1 MAAQPALPRSEEFN
15 SWEQVEPYLQEL
27 AVRRLTAENVEA
39 WLVDWTELLRLVM
52 ETEQRRYVATTV
64 NTDDKDAEQRYY
76 TFLEKIFPAA
86 QAAEQQIKQKL
97 LSSELEPPAFD
108 VPLRNM
114 RVQARM
120 FREANLPLRTEEQ
133 KLATEYDKIAGAQ
146 TVEWEGRELT
156 LQQLHPVYQN
166 TDRTLRERAW
176 RLEQARRLQDQA
188 ALDALWVK
196 LLQLRLQ
203 IAANADFPD
212 YRAYRW
218 QQLQRVDYTPA
229 DCVAFHQAVEQVA
242 VPAATRI
249 YERRRQRLGLET
261 LRPWDLDVNSLGL
274 APLRPFTEV
283 ADLEARSAAI
293 LRRVDP
299 ELGAQFEIMRREG
312 LLDLANRVGKAPGG
326 YCTVFP
332 AAERPFIFMNAV
344 GLHNDVVTLLHES
357 GHAFHVFHIFGAGRL
372 PYYQQWDVG
381 MEFAEVVS
389 MAMELLGAPYLPAD
403 EGGFY
408 SVQEA
413 ARARIEHLEGAII
426 WWPRMAV
433 VDAFQHWVYEHPDAA
448 ADPARCRA
456 FWVDLSRRFEPSVD
470 WSGLEAAE
478 ANVWQQILHIFQ
490 LPFYF
495 IEYAMAQLGAVQIWR
510 NALRDQASAVARYRR
525 ALALG
530 GTVALPQLY
539 DAAGATF
546 AFDANT
552 LAEAIALIE

>member
-1 MAAQPALPRSEEFN
+1 
-15 SWEQVEPYLQEL
+15 
-27 AVRRLTAENVEA
+27 
-39 WLVDWTELLRLVM
+39 M

-312 LLDLANRVGKAPGG
+312 LLDLDNRVGKAPGG

-413 ARARIEHLEGAII
+413 ARAYRAPRGRDYLVAAHGRGRCVPALGIRASRCRGRSRALPGVLGLSQPALRAKCRLERARSCGGKCL
-426 WWPRMAV
+426 
-433 VDAFQHWVYEHPDAA
+433 A
-448 ADPARCRA
+448 ADPAYLPAAVLFYRVRHGA
-456 FWVDLSRRFEPSVD
+456 ARRGADLAQRPAR
-470 WSGLEAAE
+470 SG
-478 ANVWQQILHIFQ
+478 QRG
-490 LPFYF
+490 
-495 IEYAMAQLGAVQIWR
+495 GALSQGACAGR
-510 NALRDQASAVARYRR
+510 HRR
-525 ALALG
+525 AAAAL
-530 GTVALPQLY
+530 
-539 DAAGATF
+539 
-546 AFDANT
+546 
-552 LAEAIALIE
+552 